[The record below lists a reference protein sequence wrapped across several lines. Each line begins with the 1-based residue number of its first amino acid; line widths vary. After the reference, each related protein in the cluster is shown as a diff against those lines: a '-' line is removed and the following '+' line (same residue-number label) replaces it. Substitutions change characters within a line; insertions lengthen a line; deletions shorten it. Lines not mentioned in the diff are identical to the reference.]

1 MVLLEQSPKRFTNM
15 KTVFQVY
22 SRLKGTEKWLEDH
35 MPFNTKEEAESYI
48 ETQWQH
54 THAYMILEEEYSED

>member
-1 MVLLEQSPKRFTNM
+1 M

-22 SRLKGTEKWLEDH
+22 SRLKGTEEWLEDH

-54 THAYMILEEEYSED
+54 THAYMIMEEDYSED